1 MQSILRVSVRAMLT
15 AVILGLGAVTIVY
28 SELVNFNDAAL
39 LSVGV
44 LVPILVITFVLCV
57 GAALSVYFVI
67 NLIRSLF
74 AKVDE

>member
-57 GAALSVYFVI
+57 GAALSVYFVV